1 MTKFSEKIEQIKSA
15 AKLAGLKIN
24 HVTGASNGYPEPETG
39 IAITGFSTFAE
50 CAEFC
55 KINGGIEARFE
66 SKGGWQMVNYKGEEY
81 CEISTDEQMDHY
93 SSCVIVY
100 SVEQYQ
106 SNLLDMIDN
115 ISYSGS
121 MNDNQEEMSETFKD
135 IRELIKQSGV
145 ISSKINLI
153 IRKGGV
159 VAMNDN
165 EIYEEIYPT
174 MAYNYDNT
182 RSEVGV
188 YFNYLDIR
196 ESLESDSE

>member
-55 KINGGIEARFE
+55 KINGGIEANFE
-66 SKGGWQMVNYKGEEY
+66 SKGGWQMVNYKGEAYSEFSIEDQKNDWKNY
-81 CEISTDEQMDHY
+81 NIVHSVQEFQNDLFEFIQNMTIQG
-93 SSCVIVY
+93 SSCDNTEDMEAVFESINEFIIQGQKTSSRIDVI
-100 SVEQYQ
+100 
-106 SNLLDMIDN
+106 IA
-115 ISYSGS
+115 G
-121 MNDNQEEMSETFKD
+121 
-135 IRELIKQSGV
+135 
-145 ISSKINLI
+145 
-153 IRKGGV
+153 GGV
-159 VAMNDN
+159 AVIENF
-165 EIYEEIYPT
+165 EIVEEIYPT

-196 ESLESDSE
+196 ELLESDSE